1 MRTHARYEL
10 PDGGASLDDPGGGGS
25 THLRTDSPLS
35 SGLVTSR
42 SVSSESA
49 EPPLTALPREAAAAA
64 PGLEGEGNKPRTP
77 PSPMDTQEE
86 MAARTE
92 AEQQQQQLE
101 AEAPT

>member
-10 PDGGASLDDPGGGGS
+10 PDGTSLEDSGGGGS
-25 THLRTDSPLS
+25 GHLRTDSPLS

-49 EPPLTALPREAAAAA
+49 EPHVEESTAARGREEA
-64 PGLEGEGNKPRTP
+64 EMEKPRTP

-86 MAARTE
+86 GKTE
-92 AEQQQQQLE
+92 AEGREQENRVL
-101 AEAPT
+101 AAPT